1 MGKLAIFICGLLLG
15 AIGAFGA
22 VLYQDMYKK
31 SEKDSIELGY
41 KDFHDNKDYWVSI
54 SGTLTGEDMANN
66 TYGVL
71 CIKEQNTCFISYVN
85 QIGSNPPRTGR
96 METYTIPIVKWTNYE
111 VIAKEEDN
119 LFLCFRVTITIDR
132 GQKALLW
139 VDEPINQTKPHCKD
153 ARTTIRK
160 FSIEDPPQV
169 KKRNQ
174 DLRR

>member
-22 VLYQDMYKK
+22 VVYQER
-31 SEKDSIELGY
+31 SNPPEKDSIVFGY
-41 KDFHDNKDYWVSI
+41 KDFYNHEDYWVRI

-71 CIKEQNTCFISYVN
+71 CQKEQNTCFISYVE

-96 METYTIPIVKWTNYE
+96 TETYTIPIVKWTKYE
-111 VIAKEEDN
+111 VLAQDDPMGACI
-119 LFLCFRVTITIDR
+119 RTTITIDR
-132 GQKALLW
+132 GRGALLW
-139 VDEPINQTKPHCKD
+139 LEEPINQTKPNCKD

-160 FSIEDPPQV
+160 LSIEDPPRWKAMKQTP
-169 KKRNQ
+169 
-174 DLRR
+174 

>member
-22 VLYQDMYKK
+22 VVYQDMYKK

-41 KDFHDNKDYWVSI
+41 KDFYDNKDYWVSI

-96 METYTIPIVKWTNYE
+96 IDTYTIPIVKWTNYE
-111 VIAKEEDN
+111 VIAKEEDYSGASALQLRLIAAKKHSYGWTN
-119 LFLCFRVTITIDR
+119 PSIKQNRTARMR
-132 GQKALLW
+132 GQPSENSAL
-139 VDEPINQTKPHCKD
+139 
-153 ARTTIRK
+153 RTHPR
-160 FSIEDPPQV
+160 
-169 KKRNQ
+169 
-174 DLRR
+174 